1 MNRYYSIHRPVGPGT
16 FPKAGA
22 QEIQNYDDRTYIKEI
37 GREAWG
43 HIDYDRELTAKE
55 MADYELVKAE
65 TAENKI
71 NALFEELVPS
81 SGKADTV
88 AGEIIRAIS
97 RIGYR
102 NYNDGDHLGI
112 GYGRETCNPAGRY
125 LAAKCSPE
133 IARLVQ
139 DAWGIYDD
147 RTYEK
152 KLAALEEAVVA
163 YIEAHPELKQQ
174 ENTEELWDYRDPY
187 EDVDD
192 YEDEEEW

>member
-1 MNRYYSIHRPVGPGT
+1 MTAI
-16 FPKAGA
+16 
-22 QEIQNYDDRTYIKEI
+22 EDR
-37 GREAWG
+37 
-43 HIDYDRELTAKE
+43 
-55 MADYELVKAE
+55 
-65 TAENKI
+65 I
-71 NALFEELVPS
+71 NALFEELVPA

-88 AGEIIRAIS
+88 AGEMIRAIS

-102 NYNDGDHLGI
+102 NYNDGDRLGI

-147 RTYEK
+147 ITYEK
-152 KLAALEEAVVA
+152 KLEALEEAVVA
-163 YIEAHPELKQQ
+163 FIEAHPELKQQ

-192 YEDEEEW
+192 YEDEEDW